1 MKTGNLKT
9 LVASGITVI
18 FGLTIFSVAGAAE
31 YPIKPITM
39 YCAYVAGATSDLT
52 ARALAAGAEKILKVP
67 IMVENKPGGN
77 STVCAS
83 LLASKKPD
91 GYIIAVVPT
100 SVADKP
106 SLFKIPYDPLNS
118 FTPILQYSRYIGGLC
133 VHSDSPIKS
142 IDQFTT
148 YAKAHPGMTYGSP
161 GQYSQ
166 QHLAVDLFAQC
177 KGLNLKH
184 VPYKGGAE
192 AVTAFLGKHTDFIA
206 GSGSHM
212 PYVKQGSFR
221 MLMVYNATK
230 RDPHYPDIPMMSDL
244 GCQDYPGI
252 GIMVAGPKGLPA
264 PILNKL
270 KVAFK
275 QVMEG
280 PEFQKLL
287 AQIDLPYDF
296 KEGADIERD
305 APATFKWFTDFY
317 KKIGLLK

>member
-1 MKTGNLKT
+1 MKRRNLRSWAAGA
-9 LVASGITVI
+9 LVVI
-18 FGLTIFSVAGAAE
+18 FGAAICSLAGAAE
-31 YPIKPITM
+31 YPNKPITL

-67 IMVENKPGGN
+67 VMVENKPGGN

-83 LLASKKPD
+83 LLAAKKPD
-91 GYIIAVVPT
+91 GYTLGVVPT
-100 SVADKP
+100 GVADMP
-106 SLFKIPYDPLNS
+106 SLFKIPYDPLKA

-133 VHSDSPIKS
+133 VHSDSPIKN
-142 IDQFTT
+142 IEQFIA

-166 QHLAVDLFAQC
+166 QHLAVELFAEC
-177 KGLNLKH
+177 KGINVKH

-192 AVTAFLGKHTDFIA
+192 AITAFLGKHTDFIA

-212 PYVKQGSFR
+212 PYVKQGAFR

-230 RDPHYPDIPMMSDL
+230 RDPHYPDIPMLSDL

-270 KVAFK
+270 KAAFK
-275 QVMEG
+275 QVVEG
-280 PEFQKLL
+280 QEFQKVLT
-287 AQIDLPYDF
+287 QIDLPYEYKD
-296 KEGADIERD
+296 GVDIEKE
-305 APATFKWFTDFY
+305 APGRYKWFTDFY

>member
-1 MKTGNLKT
+1 MRKQIVNPCIMAG
-9 LVASGITVI
+9 LVLVFTVGI
-18 FGLTIFSVAGAAE
+18 LPSVWANE
-31 YPIKPITM
+31 YPNKPITL
-39 YCAYVAGATSDLT
+39 YCAYVAGATTDLT
-52 ARALAAGAEKILKVP
+52 TRALASGAEKLLKVP

-91 GYIIAVVPT
+91 GYTLAVVPT
-100 SVADKP
+100 GVADMP
-106 SLFKIPYDPLNS
+106 PLFKISYDPLKA
-118 FTPILQYSRYIGGLC
+118 FTCILQYSRYIGGLC
-133 VHSDSPIKS
+133 VSSDSPIKN
-142 IDQFTT
+142 IDQFIA
-148 YAKAHPGMTYGSP
+148 YAKAHPGLTYGSP

-166 QHLAVDLFAQC
+166 QHLAVDLFGQC

-212 PYVKQGSFR
+212 PYVKQGAFR
-221 MLMVYNATK
+221 LLMVYNTTK
-230 RDPHYPDIPMMSDL
+230 RDPHYPDIPTLSEL

-264 PILNKL
+264 PILQKL
-270 KVAFK
+270 KTTFK
-275 QVMEG
+275 KVVES
-280 PEFQKLL
+280 PEFQKML
-287 AQIDLPYDF
+287 AQIDLPYDY
-296 KEGADIERD
+296 KDGVEIEKD
-305 APATFKWFTDFY
+305 APARYEWFVNFY